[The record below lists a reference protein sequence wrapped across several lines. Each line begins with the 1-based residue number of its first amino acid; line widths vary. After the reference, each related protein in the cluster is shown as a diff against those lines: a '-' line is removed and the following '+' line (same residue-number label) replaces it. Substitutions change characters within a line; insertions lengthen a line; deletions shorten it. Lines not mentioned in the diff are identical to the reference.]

1 MKPEALLQK
10 LEAAASSLDVKVS
23 YESIAA
29 NVGPGGLCRVKGKYR
44 VIIEKRTTPAERVGV
59 LAAALARVIPN
70 CEGAELEPAVLDACD
85 YYAMPRAS

>member
-1 MKPEALLQK
+1 MKPEALLEK
-10 LEAAASSLDVKVS
+10 LEAAAVELDVKVS

-59 LAAALARVIPN
+59 LAAALGSIDTSAV
-70 CEGAELEPAVLDACD
+70 ELAPAVREACD
-85 YYAMPRAS
+85 YFAMPRAS